1 MAMSGVR
8 GSTSCT
14 MGTFLKKQSNT
25 DKQNTKN
32 KRWSDTSGLIM
43 LNVLSMK
50 TFCHIVIQHDF
61 PTYVYIAM
69 LYMLMYLSYQLP
81 NALIAIHYRDSASV
95 IPKCC
100 ISLYRGLDQNV
111 LWIYFTV

>member
-1 MAMSGVR
+1 
-8 GSTSCT
+8 
-14 MGTFLKKQSNT
+14 
-25 DKQNTKN
+25 
-32 KRWSDTSGLIM
+32 M

-81 NALIAIHYRDSASV
+81 NALIAIHYRDSADSQM
-95 IPKCC
+95 
-100 ISLYRGLDQNV
+100 LYFPLQGVGSECPVDLFHCMTFSNSWIH
-111 LWIYFTV
+111 LWLSQWAGCATNY